1 MDTFN
6 TDAQPL
12 AQKASKVAIIT
23 RTKNRNLLLDRC
35 IRSVLAQTEQDWVH
49 VIVNDGGEAAP
60 LDELISAYQAQ
71 YRGRLKVIHNPVSV
85 GMEAASNIGINNS
98 ESTYLVILDD
108 DDTWHAKFL
117 EKMTAALATE
127 TWAGT
132 RGMFCHTRIV
142 HEKIVGES
150 VVITGSEEFNNWIE
164 HIDFLQLFA
173 WNRFTPVC
181 FVFERAALEEVGL
194 FDETLPVCGD
204 WEFNLR
210 FLSKYEIGTLR
221 EELAYWHQRPK
232 LTGHYGNSVNAGQD
246 LHRVYRARII
256 NRWVR
261 QGFADK
267 TLGYADMF
275 SMAISFE
282 QSLSTQRYLQSRKR
296 SLYTRLRKKIQA
308 FFRRKKNVPS
318 TF

>member
-181 FVFERAALEEVGL
+181 FVFERAALEEGWPVRRDAAGL
-194 FDETLPVCGD
+194 RRLGVQSPFSEQVRNRHASGRTGLLAPAPQAHGALRQQRQCGA
-204 WEFNLR
+204 R
-210 FLSKYEIGTLR
+210 PASGVPGTN
-221 EELAYWHQRPK
+221 H
-232 LTGHYGNSVNAGQD
+232 
-246 LHRVYRARII
+246 
-256 NRWVR
+256 
-261 QGFADK
+261 
-267 TLGYADMF
+267 
-275 SMAISFE
+275 
-282 QSLSTQRYLQSRKR
+282 QSLGASRLCR
-296 SLYTRLRKKIQA
+296 QDIGLRRHVFDGHLI
-308 FFRRKKNVPS
+308 
-318 TF
+318 